1 MKLKPTLS
9 LFVFCF
15 AIGPASM
22 AQKPTE
28 PSNVNLKAVQ
38 QGIALSEQGRCG
50 EALSL
55 LRKFASVGQS
65 NKDVKL
71 RAGLATVRCAM
82 TMDRADVAVDAIR
95 ILTRDFPADPDV
107 LYATVHAYSDLST
120 RASLALV
127 RVAPSSYQARQLN
140 AESLEAQGRWD
151 DAANEYRAILKQYPK
166 LAGIHFRIGRCI
178 LSKEETSTTSAD
190 AKKEFEAEL
199 KIDPNNAGAEY
210 ILGELA
216 QHASDWGGAIEHFGR
231 AAKLSPGFAEAQLGL
246 GMALIATN
254 KFDQAVAPLEAYTK
268 IQPGNPAGHYQ
279 LMMAYSRTGRKEDA
293 AREAALQRQTAEK
306 LEQEKQRNRE
316 VEPSQP
322 PTP

>member
-1 MKLKPTLS
+1 MPLS
-9 LFVFCF
+9 FFLVFL
-15 AIGPASM
+15 ASGPAAT
-22 AQKPTE
+22 AQKPAE
-28 PSNVNLKAVQ
+28 PAIANLKTVQ

-50 EALSL
+50 EALPL
-55 LRKFASVGQS
+55 LRKFASVGPS

-71 RAGLATVRCAM
+71 KAGLATVRCAM
-82 TMDRADVAVDAIR
+82 TTDRAEAAVDAIR
-95 ILTRDFPADPDV
+95 ILNRDFPADPDV

-151 DAANEYRAILKQYPK
+151 EAAHEYQAILKQDPR
-166 LAGIHFRIGRCI
+166 LPGIHFRIGRCI
-178 LSKEETSTTSAD
+178 LSKEETSRTAAD
-190 AKKEFEAEL
+190 AQKEFEAEL
-199 KIDPNNAGAEY
+199 EIDPNNAGAEY

-216 QHASDWGGAIEHFGR
+216 QHASDWDRAIAHYGK

-246 GMALIATN
+246 GMAYVATN
-254 KFDQAVAPLEAYTK
+254 KFEQAVAPLEIYTK
-268 IQPGNPAGHYQ
+268 IQPANPAGHYQ

-306 LEQEKQRNRE
+306 LEEEKQRNRG
-316 VEPSQP
+316 VTPAEPPAQ
-322 PTP
+322 